1 MLRLGIILFLDVVLV
16 ALLFVSRHFIKHVH
30 ESDDLAPQLMHLNL
44 RLWCLTTK
52 TTTAFLLLKLL
63 QILISLLH
71 FLLLLL
77 RVIVGRVRLR
87 TFASMLLLLLHGGR
101 WLFANLL
108 LDTLEL
114 SFDFR
119 CSFNALSHVLPLL
132 LLLARLRS
140 SFHLLLLI
148 VFALRHLLQLQLLPT
163 RLCGNFLLFLHL
175 IVRRW
180 MFNRHYLV

>member
-71 FLLLLL
+71 FLLDLLLL

-87 TFASMLLLLLHGGR
+87 TFASMLLLHGGR
-101 WLFANLL
+101 WLFANL
-108 LDTLEL
+108 
-114 SFDFR
+114 
-119 CSFNALSHVLPLL
+119 
-132 LLLARLRS
+132 
-140 SFHLLLLI
+140 
-148 VFALRHLLQLQLLPT
+148 
-163 RLCGNFLLFLHL
+163 
-175 IVRRW
+175 
-180 MFNRHYLV
+180 